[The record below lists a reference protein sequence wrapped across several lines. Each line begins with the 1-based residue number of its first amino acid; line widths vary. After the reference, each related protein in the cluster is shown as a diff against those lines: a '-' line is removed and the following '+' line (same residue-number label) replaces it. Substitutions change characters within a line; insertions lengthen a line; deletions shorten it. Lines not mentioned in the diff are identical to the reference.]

1 MAFSFSGK
9 RILIT
14 GTGRGIGRALAKE
27 IVKAKGEVFAL
38 SKTKA
43 TLDSLA
49 KESNKIHPIL
59 TDLNDWDA
67 TREKLKD
74 LDAVDGVV
82 NNAGN
87 LPTSVYDVTD
97 CPREVFEEAIR
108 VNLMGAINV
117 TQMAAKKMIHAGKGG
132 SIVNVS
138 R

>member
-9 RILIT
+9 KILIT
-14 GTGRGIGRALAKE
+14 GTGRGVGRALAKE
-27 IVKAKGEVFAL
+27 IIKAKGEVFAL
-38 SKTKA
+38 SKTRE

-49 KESNKIHPIL
+49 KESDRIHPIL
-59 TDLNDWDA
+59 ADLNDWDD

-74 LDAVDGVV
+74 LDSMDGVV

-87 LPTSVYDVTD
+87 IPDSVYDVTE
-97 CPREVFEEAIR
+97 CPKEVFEDAIS

-117 TQMAAKKMIHAGKGG
+117 TQMAAKKMINAGNGG
-132 SIVNVS
+132 SIVNVT